1 MKDATENSWEFPEI
15 SENFIKMQSFSI
27 ILKKS
32 WEFLRFT
39 LFSITNSWESFTR
52 EKKACLQLLY
62 KLSNTLV
69 QLGTF
74 IVTAWVCL
82 IFAKTFDTL
91 LLEDI
96 HCISINKY
104 ETNVF

>member
-1 MKDATENSWEFPEI
+1 MKDTNENSWEFPEI
-15 SENFIKMQSFSI
+15 SENFIKLQSFSR

-39 LFSITNSWESFTR
+39 MFPINNSWESFTR

-69 QLGTF
+69 QLGTKDF
-74 IVTAWVCL
+74 HRHYL
-82 IFAKTFDTL
+82 GLFD
-91 LLEDI
+91 
-96 HCISINKY
+96 
-104 ETNVF
+104 FR